1 MALTDLVRRTWS
13 QRQSLAA
20 RGGVDECLSYAREE
34 GYEPDETFLHAI
46 VLCLFSGGMTV
57 KCMSCAST
65 PPGSQSAG
73 EYTRMREEGRRGGAK
88 RSTRKRRRERKPC
101 EFHSLSALSVSSV
114 T

>member
-46 VLCLFSGGMTV
+46 VLCLFSGDDCQV
-57 KCMSCAST
+57 
-65 PPGSQSAG
+65 
-73 EYTRMREEGRRGGAK
+73 YVVRVD
-88 RSTRKRRRERKPC
+88 STRKSIGGRV
-101 EFHSLSALSVSSV
+101 H
-114 T
+114 